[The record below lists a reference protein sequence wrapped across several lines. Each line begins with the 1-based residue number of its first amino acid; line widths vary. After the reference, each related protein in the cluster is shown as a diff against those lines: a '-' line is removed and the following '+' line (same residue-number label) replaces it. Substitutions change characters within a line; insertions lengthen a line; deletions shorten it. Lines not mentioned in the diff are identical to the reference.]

1 VFNHT
6 GRLAFSDDPP
16 GDLTTRCSLLS
27 SNPSIC
33 HREPGAACPTHRSL
47 PLNRLPLI
55 QRLLAIIVLAAVP
68 AACDYSNEQRVTP
81 KEIRTAQQA
90 KSNISKHSPGQAT
103 RPTTPQSGLTDS
115 PEQKEKRSAILSN
128 VIQLIQKAGTS
139 PGGKNFKIATE
150 NLNQYFE
157 QGTKP
162 SDYALSRASREFLA
176 NLFAPEMIREFESP
190 KFFDTFDGRHLEDC
204 MLYNEIATRVAGE
217 GDDLTRVRR
226 IFDWMV
232 RHVQLVPPSSLA
244 PTGFNQAPARPYDV
258 LLRGMAT
265 EYQGFWTERGW
276 LFMSLCRQIGID
288 VGLVAYTPR
297 QPPKMLSLQPNQP
310 EQSNPVGWICVAL
323 IGDKAYLFDQ
333 RLGITIPDATGNG
346 VATLEEAITDPQI
359 LAQLD
364 LPGQAPYGT
373 TRADLVSSV
382 GKLIVLIDSSRGY
395 FSPKMRLLQSRL
407 TGQNRTILFR
417 DPAELQDHFAKALG
431 TRLGSVKLLPL
442 PIIVDRGLFGDG
454 SLVEATQASLRL
466 FDRRFPLLYARMA
479 QLKGDIPDA
488 ITKYVAFRLNKGTL
502 QMDKKTPI
510 VESLQNEL
518 DVSATYFLALCQ
530 LEQGNV
536 SLADSLFKQLLNKT
550 PEPAPTR
557 PYCYMFRWGA
567 TTNLGLIAKAN
578 GDVPAATRY
587 LTQFYPPPQIQGN
600 YWLAR
605 EFLWS
610 DPMSLVGK
618 PLPPAP
624 SPADKAGD
632 AAVMLKP

>member
-1 VFNHT
+1 
-6 GRLAFSDDPP
+6 
-16 GDLTTRCSLLS
+16 
-27 SNPSIC
+27 
-33 HREPGAACPTHRSL
+33 
-47 PLNRLPLI
+47 LNRLPRI
-55 QRLLAIIVLAAVP
+55 QWLLAIVVLAALP
-68 AACDYSNEQRVTP
+68 IACDYSNEQRVTP
-81 KEIRTAQQA
+81 KEIRTAPQA
-90 KSNISKHSPGQAT
+90 KSNISKHTPGQAT
-103 RPTTPQSGLTDS
+103 RPSSTNQSGLTDS
-115 PEQKEKRSAILSN
+115 PEQKEKQGAILSN
-128 VIQLIQKAGTS
+128 VIQLIQKAGIS

-162 SDYALSRASREFLA
+162 SDYALSKASREFVA
-176 NLFAPEMIREFESP
+176 GQFPPEISREFESP

-204 MLYNEIATRVAGE
+204 MLYNEIATRIAGD

-232 RHVQLVPPSSLA
+232 RHVQLVPANSLA
-244 PTGFNQAPARPYDV
+244 PTGFSQAPARPYDV

-297 QPPKMLSLQPNQP
+297 QPRKMLSVQPNQP
-310 EQSNPVGWICVAL
+310 EQVNTIGWVCVAL

-333 RLGITIPDATGNG
+333 RLGIAIPDATGKG
-346 VATLEEAITDPQI
+346 VATLEEAMSDPQI

-364 LPGQAPYGT
+364 LPGQTPYGT
-373 TRADLVSSV
+373 TRADLISSV
-382 GKLIVLIDSSRGY
+382 DKLIILIDSSRGY

-417 DPAELQDHFAKALG
+417 DPADMRDHFARVLG
-431 TRLGSVKLLPL
+431 NRLGSVRLLPL

-488 ITKYVAFRLNKGTL
+488 ITKYVAFRYVKGGL
-502 QMDKKTPI
+502 QIDKKTPI

-518 DVSATYFLALCQ
+518 DVCATHFLALCQ

-536 SLADSLFKQLLNKT
+536 SQAELLFKQTLNKT
-550 PEPAPTR
+550 PEPGPNR
-557 PYCYMFRWGA
+557 PFCYMFRWGA
-567 TTNLGLIAKAN
+567 NANLGLIAKAN

-587 LTQFYPPPQIQGN
+587 LTQFYPPPQLQGN
-600 YWLAR
+600 FWLAR
-605 EFLWS
+605 ETLWS
-610 DPMSLVGK
+610 DPMSVIGT

-624 SPADKAGD
+624 SPVDKTID
-632 AAVMLKP
+632 ASVMK